1 MLNMCTSLTLLR
13 NLLFLSLTVLLTGWT
28 NTGGGVDFSLGWNPS
43 FPSQPETF
51 TIDGV
56 LANMLNSITRQ
67 VNTPNMCDYW
77 EGVYDLIN

>member
-1 MLNMCTSLTLLR
+1 MWTSLTPLR

-28 NTGGGVDFSLGWNPS
+28 NTGGGGDFSSDWNPS
-43 FPSQPETF
+43 FPSQPVTF

-56 LANMLNSITRQ
+56 LANMLNSITRHM
-67 VNTPNMCDYW
+67 NTPNMCDCW

>member
-43 FPSQPETF
+43 FPSQQGTF

-56 LANMLNSITRQ
+56 LANMLNCITRT
-67 VNTPNMCDYW
+67 VKAPIMCD
-77 EGVYDLIN
+77 